1 MMSGF
6 IHRVL
11 GVFNL
16 FCEMKD
22 LSGYPAFKRRV
33 AVGLWLTLTAMSLGA
48 QSHHELEI
56 EGSGAVK
63 HFELTYG
70 LNQSN
75 LSLLRGVVIDTK
87 LEPTLDLKLETEQG
101 FFSLQNG
108 LGWWLNHE
116 PALKSGVSINYM
128 LGRHEGTDRHYQGAG
143 DRSGSFDF
151 FAFAE
156 WQPVLEA
163 VTLYANV
170 ASTPGLDAKAFAQ
183 AGMTLGLPLFNPWNA
198 FVDLNVTWGNLS
210 YWKNFYGVP
219 AQSSTASMKGV
230 FNPTQGGVLYQSKTV
245 GGVYS
250 LDKSIDL
257 ILGVGTLEASE
268 NLMQSSLM
276 GSRVQHT
283 VMLMVNQK
291 LISH

>member
-1 MMSGF
+1 MSDF
-6 IHRVL
+6 FHWVL
-11 GVFNL
+11 GVLNL
-16 FCEMKD
+16 GCEMKD
-22 LSGYPAFKRRV
+22 WPCDLVLKRRM
-33 AVGLWLTLTAMSLGA
+33 AVGLCFTLTAMSLGA
-48 QSHHELEI
+48 QSNHELGI
-56 EGSGAVK
+56 EGLGAVK
-63 HFELTYG
+63 HFEITYG

-128 LGRHEGTDRHYQGAG
+128 LGRHQDADRHYQGAG

-156 WQPVLEA
+156 WQPVVDA

-183 AGMTLGLPLFNPWNA
+183 AGLTLGLPLFNPWNA
-198 FVDLNVTWGNLS
+198 FVDLNETWGNSS
-210 YWKNFYGVP
+210 YWQNFYGGT
-219 AQSSTASMKGV
+219 AQSPTASMKGV

-257 ILGVGTLEASE
+257 ILGVGTLEASA
-268 NLMQSSLM
+268 NLMQSPLL

>member
-1 MMSGF
+1 MMDWTCCPE
-6 IHRVL
+6 L
-11 GVFNL
+11 
-16 FCEMKD
+16 K
-22 LSGYPAFKRRV
+22 PRV
-33 AVGLWLTLTAMSLGA
+33 AVGLCLLLTAMGLGA
-48 QSHHELEI
+48 QSQHEIGI
-56 EGSGAVK
+56 EEEGAVK
-63 HFELTYG
+63 HIELTYG

-87 LEPTLDLKLETEQG
+87 LEPTLDVKLETDQG

-108 LGWWLNHE
+108 LGWWLHHE
-116 PALKSGVSINYM
+116 PALKSGVSLNYM
-128 LGRHEGTDRHYQGAG
+128 LGRHQSTDRHYQGLG
-143 DRSGSFDF
+143 DRSGSFDL

-156 WQPVLEA
+156 WQPVLDA
-163 VTLYANV
+163 VTLYANA

-183 AGMTLGLPLFNPWNA
+183 AGATLGLPLFNPWNA

-210 YWKNFYGVP
+210 YWQNFYGVP
-219 AQSSTASMKGV
+219 ARSSTASMKGT

-250 LDKSIDL
+250 LDRSIDL
-257 ILGVGTLEASE
+257 IVGVGTLEASE
-268 NLMQSSLM
+268 NLMQSPLM